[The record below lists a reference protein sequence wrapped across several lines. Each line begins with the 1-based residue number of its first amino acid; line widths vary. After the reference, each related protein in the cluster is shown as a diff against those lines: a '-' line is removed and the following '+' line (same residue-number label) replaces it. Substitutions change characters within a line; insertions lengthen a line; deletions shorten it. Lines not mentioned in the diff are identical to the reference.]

1 MDILPSA
8 GRRRAAHTFGACADL
23 VGRLPGGVVPHQDI
37 RLAFAGACGA
47 GGIGPTCPVGTPGM
61 LSRLSGARARG
72 PTNLRE
78 ITKIGQTDL
87 NARPRPRHV
96 MPCFPHARGPFGD
109 VAPRARGS
117 ASSTGRR
124 REGHHVPSWNTRST
138 LKVQLFVPGRLAAL
152 RSQPRRTMT
161 KIAIVTGSVR
171 PGRQSL
177 NVANWVKSIADQRP
191 DAEFEVVDIADFH
204 LPVWDEAMPP
214 SMGQAEKAHS
224 KAWSAKMAEFDGYVF
239 VVSEYNHSITGAL
252 KNALDYLYT
261 ELNNKATGFVSYG
274 SAGGARAVEHLRGI

>member
-1 MDILPSA
+1 
-8 GRRRAAHTFGACADL
+8 
-23 VGRLPGGVVPHQDI
+23 
-37 RLAFAGACGA
+37 
-47 GGIGPTCPVGTPGM
+47 
-61 LSRLSGARARG
+61 
-72 PTNLRE
+72 
-78 ITKIGQTDL
+78 
-87 NARPRPRHV
+87 
-96 MPCFPHARGPFGD
+96 
-109 VAPRARGS
+109 
-117 ASSTGRR
+117 
-124 REGHHVPSWNTRST
+124 
-138 LKVQLFVPGRLAAL
+138 
-152 RSQPRRTMT
+152 MT

-261 ELNNKATGFVSYG
+261 ELNNKAAGFVSYG
-274 SAGGARAVEHLRGI
+274 SAGGARAVEHLRGILSEMQVAHVRNAVTMSLFTDFENFSTFTPTEPAAASVEPMLDQLVAWTKAMETVRAPQTVGADA